1 VWTKEPLPSTRE
13 AEPAGKTTDPATA
26 KPTVWE
32 DGVDGGGF
40 GEDRRRS
47 ALEKL
52 CTARLG
58 PTKERGGRPALAD
71 DGERRREA
79 SDRRGSHSQAWP
91 SSETAP

>member
-1 VWTKEPLPSTRE
+1 VWTK

-32 DGVDGGGF
+32 DGVDVGRF

-47 ALEKL
+47 ALAKL
-52 CTARLG
+52 GTARVD
-58 PTKERGGRPALAD
+58 PRKERGGRPALAD
-71 DGERRREA
+71 DGERRPNA
-79 SDRRGSHSQAWP
+79 SDRRGSHSQARP